1 MVSPGDAMRASEE
14 VLHAE
19 LVCRLFEAA
28 VDPRR
33 WTGLSADI
41 ARAFGAD
48 SGTLVL
54 HCPHSALNYLDVTA
68 NMAGQPMLDYAA
80 YYRERDVWALQ
91 ARQPGHEGAQLGADL
106 ICDSKFEHTEF
117 YTDFC
122 RGTGIF
128 HALGCMV
135 PVQGAEFG
143 LLSIHRPR
151 SAHAFNADDKHR
163 LDALLP
169 YFQRALQLR
178 NQLQQA
184 NLAGQ
189 CGVALLDCLDTAVF
203 LVDEDLRLLHANV
216 AAGALLVRGS
226 ALRLLNGRL
235 TQQDSG
241 SAHSLGRMVHA
252 VLAAAPGPQSLC
264 LERRGHPP
272 LLLTAAPFPAPDA
285 PPGQRPRAV
294 VMARDPE
301 AHKLPCNALR
311 QLFGLTQAE
320 AGVAQALAHGDA
332 LDKIAVDLDISL
344 HTVKTHL
351 QKLFRKTGTR
361 RQGEL
366 VALLHAAPVA
376 MPPEDESA
384 RASRVRVM

>member
-1 MVSPGDAMRASEE
+1 MRLSEE
-14 VLHAE
+14 ELHAE
-19 LVCRLFEAA
+19 LVRRLFEAA

-33 WTGLSADI
+33 WAGLCADI
-41 ARAFGAD
+41 AHAFDAD
-48 SGTLVL
+48 SGALLVCRPQGPL
-54 HCPHSALNYLDVTA
+54 SYLDVTA
-68 NMAGQPMLDYAA
+68 NLAGQHMRDYEA

-91 ARQPGHEGAQLGADL
+91 ARQPGHEGVQLGADL
-106 ICDSKFEHTEF
+106 IRDSEFQRTEF

-122 RGTGIF
+122 RATDVF
-128 HALGCMV
+128 HVLGCMV
-135 PVQGAEFG
+135 PLWDAEIG
-143 LLSIHRPR
+143 QLSIHRPR
-151 SAHAFNADDKHR
+151 SAQPFNADDRRR

-169 YFQRALQLR
+169 FFRRALQLR
-178 NQLQQA
+178 HQLRQA
-184 NLAGQ
+184 NQAGQ

-203 LVDEDLRLLHANV
+203 LVDEELRLLHANA

-235 TQQDSG
+235 MQQDSG
-241 SAHSLGRMVHA
+241 SAPSLGRMVRA
-252 VLAAAPGPQSLC
+252 ALAATPGPQSLC

-301 AHKLPCNALR
+301 AHQLSCDALR
-311 QLFGLTQAE
+311 QLFGLTPAE

-332 LDKIAVDLDISL
+332 LDEIAVDLTISL

-376 MPPEDESA
+376 MPPEEESA
-384 RASRVRVM
+384 RASRIRVM

>member
-1 MVSPGDAMRASEE
+1 MRASEE

-151 SAHAFNADDKHR
+151 SAHAFNEDDKHR

-301 AHKLPCNALR
+301 AAVRPDPGR
-311 QLFGLTQAE
+311 GGRG
-320 AGVAQALAHGDA
+320 AGTGARRRAGQNRRRPRYQLAHGQDPLA
-332 LDKIAVDLDISL
+332 E
-344 HTVKTHL
+344 TVPQDQYPTPG
-351 QKLFRKTGTR
+351 RAGGAAAR
-361 RQGEL
+361 RPGR
-366 VALLHAAPVA
+366 HAAGGRIG
-376 MPPEDESA
+376 A
-384 RASRVRVM
+384 RITRSSDVGPHPAA